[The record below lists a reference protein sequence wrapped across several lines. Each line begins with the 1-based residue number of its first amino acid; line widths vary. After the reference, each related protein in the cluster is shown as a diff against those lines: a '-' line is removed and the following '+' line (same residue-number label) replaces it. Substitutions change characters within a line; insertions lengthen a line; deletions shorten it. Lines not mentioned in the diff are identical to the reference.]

1 MERVSHCERV
11 IRGNRMSEKGEEE
24 EGAESK
30 GQEKNAR

>member
-24 EGAESK
+24 GAESK